1 MEKLYQFLNDP
12 KSYRHK
18 VDDLKI
24 IETHISIV
32 AITSLYV
39 YKFKKPVN
47 FGWVDFSTLE
57 KRKFYCEN
65 EVELNRR
72 LCDNIYVGVQP
83 LYNQD
88 GHLNFEDGEIIDY
101 CVLMNR
107 IPDQLFLTHYFVD
120 KFANQQPES
129 KIGPDF
135 PYTAIT
141 DRLVHFYKKSA
152 PLSIEPP
159 TYFTSIKQ
167 PVIENLP
174 PFVNYHNAIS
184 VEVLSLLSF
193 FFELCFERLGDI
205 LIKRLAEGKVVD
217 CHGDLHLEHI
227 VLPASNNDSVCFYD
241 CIEFNDSFRQID
253 IACDV
258 AFLCMDLDFRGYR
271 SISSNLSH
279 KLIAQLSD
287 ASFEQVQPFFRA
299 YRSCVRAKVNS
310 LTALDSHVCEIQRE
324 ESIQKSKRYIQL
336 GLRYAV
342 AGTKPL
348 AIIVMGRIA
357 SGKSAFA
364 RLAASYLGVNA
375 KSSDR
380 IRKELAGLPPLQETP
395 VDRKPEVYTI
405 EMTNQTYA
413 EMLNRSLVDI
423 DNFGVAVLDATFSS
437 KNRRQSAIRFFNDV
451 NIDILFV
458 EITAKDNVRRERLKV
473 REHRPNTSDA
483 RLADLTF
490 IDKTYF
496 APDEL
501 STDQLI
507 QVDSSNG
514 TKEETAQRTFQ
525 QLIRKNLN
533 SILNSQKIG

>member
-1 MEKLYQFLNDP
+1 MQSLFQFLND
-12 KSYRHK
+12 KRSYRHK
-18 VDDLKI
+18 VDDLEI

-32 AITSLYV
+32 AITSLFV

-47 FGWVDFSTLE
+47 FGWVDFSTIE
-57 KRKFYCEN
+57 KRKFFCER

-83 LYNQD
+83 LYNQE
-88 GHLNFEDGEIIDY
+88 GRLNFEEGEIVDY

-107 IPDQLFLTHYFVD
+107 IPGRLFLTRYFVD
-120 KFANQQPES
+120 KFANQQLEI
-129 KIGPDF
+129 KTGPDF
-135 PYTAIT
+135 PYKAIV
-141 DRLVHFYKKSA
+141 DRLVLFYKEA
-152 PLSIEPP
+152 TPLLIEPE
-159 TYFTSIKQ
+159 TYFNSVKQ
-167 PVIENLP
+167 STIQNLP
-174 PFVNYHNAIS
+174 PFVKYDANIS
-184 VEVLSLLSF
+184 TETLSLLSF
-193 FFELCFERLGDI
+193 FFELCFEKFYNLLIQRLT
-205 LIKRLAEGKVVD
+205 EGKVVD

-227 VLPASNNDSVCFYD
+227 VLQATDNGSVCFYD

-271 SISSNLSH
+271 TVSSNLSH
-279 KLIAQLSD
+279 TLMARLSD

-310 LTALDSHVCEIQRE
+310 LTAIDSHVIEVQRE

-336 GLRYAV
+336 ALRYAV
-342 AGTKPL
+342 AGIKPL
-348 AIIVMGRIA
+348 VIIAMGRIA

-375 KSSDR
+375 QSSDR

-395 VDRKPEVYTI
+395 VDRKSEIYTI
-405 EMTNQTYA
+405 EMTNQTYL
-413 EMLNRSLVDI
+413 EMLHRSLVDI

-437 KNRRQSAIRFFNDV
+437 KNRRQSAIRFFNDL
-451 NIDILFV
+451 NIDIVFV
-458 EITAKDNVRRERLKV
+458 EITAKVNVRRERLKV

-483 RLADLTF
+483 RLSDLEF

-501 STDQLI
+501 TTYQLI

-514 TKEETAQRTFQ
+514 TKEETAYQAFQ
-525 QLIRKNLN
+525 QLIQRNFD
-533 SILNSQKIG
+533 SILNS